1 MLGRNWRVVASITAI
16 VILVAGCSS
25 SSGDSSSGTTTTI
38 KGPGAG
44 KRFDDETGNDH
55 VVVKAVDNNF
65 TSQFITVKKGATVTF
80 QNDGR
85 NRHDVVPDKDGS
97 IPAVST
103 DQFDPG
109 YSSQVTFSKPGV
121 YGYYCSLHGT
131 PTKGMY
137 GVVKVV
143 G

>member
-1 MLGRNWRVVASITAI
+1 MTSIAAI
-16 VILVAGCSS
+16 VVLTVGCSS
-25 SSGDSSSGTTTTI
+25 SSGGDAKAGGTTTD

-44 KRFDDETGNDH
+44 QKFDDETGNAH
-55 VVVKAVDNNF
+55 VVVKAAVKPDTN
-65 TSQFITVKKGATVTF
+65 TSQPQFITAEKAPTVPS

-85 NRHDVVPDKDGS
+85 NRHDVVPDKDGAFPE
-97 IPAVST
+97 IPT

-109 YSSQVTFSKPGV
+109 YTGQVTFNKPGV

>member
-1 MLGRNWRVVASITAI
+1 MTSIAAI
-16 VILVAGCSS
+16 VVLTVGCSS
-25 SSGDSSSGTTTTI
+25 SSGGDAKAGGTTTD

-44 KRFDDETGNDH
+44 QKFDDETGNAH

-65 TSQFITVKKGATVTF
+65 QAQFITVEKGTTVTF

-85 NRHDVVPDKDGS
+85 NRHDVVPDKDGAFPE
-97 IPAVST
+97 IPT

-109 YSSQVTFSKPGV
+109 YTGQVTFNKPGV

-131 PTKGMY
+131 PAKGMY